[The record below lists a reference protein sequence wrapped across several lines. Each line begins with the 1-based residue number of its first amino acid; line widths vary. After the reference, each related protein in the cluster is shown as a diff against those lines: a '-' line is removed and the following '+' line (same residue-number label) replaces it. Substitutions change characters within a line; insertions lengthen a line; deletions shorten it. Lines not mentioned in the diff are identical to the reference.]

1 MPPARAL
8 ACSPLRAATCQAR
21 RASARWATKFIWL
34 HWFPVSRRDA
44 STAFTSTTPATAA
57 RAPSSS
63 ATDYSRRRRGK
74 GRRKAPFSLRRALDE
89 DQAAAR
95 SLLAQLDERRVF
107 RRAVPLQG
115 LFQRRKF
122 KHRDALR
129 RPAAFERL
137 HLAAAHGV
145 SAAVLGDDR
154 RNLLAVLLVG
164 GGVRD
169 LDLGNH
175 VSGHGLPSRATAW
188 RRGRA
193 RRTRR

>member
-1 MPPARAL
+1 MTTGHSPQATPARA
-8 ACSPLRAATCQAR
+8 S
-21 RASARWATKFIWL
+21 
-34 HWFPVSRRDA
+34 
-44 STAFTSTTPATAA
+44 

-89 DQAAAR
+89 DHAAAR
-95 SLLAQLDERRVF
+95 GLLAQHEERRVF

-122 KHRDALR
+122 KHCQALR

-154 RNLLAVLLVG
+154 GNLLAVLLVG
-164 GGVRD
+164 GPARPAPMKPTKATTRMSGPGV
-169 LDLGNH
+169 
-175 VSGHGLPSRATAW
+175 VSPTASPSIICGAVSQ
-188 RRGRA
+188 
-193 RRTRR
+193 